1 AYQSGSVPYGQTCVS
16 EDRICQNGTLS
27 GSYGYDSCTMEDE
40 PLPIVDDPGTG
51 TNIFCWFNGDQVS
64 HGGSVTAYQSGT
76 VPDGQTCVSETR
88 TCNNGTLSGSYG
100 YNSCTV
106 EDGSDDDSGTTT
118 DPGTTTGSSC
128 SLDGNP
134 VANGGSVTA
143 YQSNHVPYG
152 ETCVSETRTCHNGTL
167 SGSYGYDSCNPLP
180 ASHCVLYGKSV
191 EHGTR
196 VTAYDL
202 PQARPGQPCV
212 SEERVCNNGTLSGN
226 YVYDSCTGEGGSDG
240 DSGDDSGTDSGGDST
255 GTDGSSTTDSGTTND
270 SGTTTGNPP
279 PLPEF
284 DILAVPAS
292 FTLAGLWLARSKKRR
307 SARKNRKQDS

>member
-1 AYQSGSVPYGQTCVS
+1 MMIQERP
-16 EDRICQNGTLS
+16 
-27 GSYGYDSCTMEDE
+27 
-40 PLPIVDDPGTG
+40 PIRERPPV
-51 TNIFCWFNGDQVS
+51 
-64 HGGSVTAYQSGT
+64 H
-76 VPDGQTCVSETR
+76 
-88 TCNNGTLSGSYG
+88 
-100 YNSCTV
+100 
-106 EDGSDDDSGTTT
+106 
-118 DPGTTTGSSC
+118 
-128 SLDGNP
+128 P
-134 VANGGSVTA
+134 VASMATPWPTA
-143 YQSNHVPYG
+143 A
-152 ETCVSETRTCHNGTL
+152 VSRLTKATMCRMARPASAKPVLATTARFLAAMAMIPATR
-167 SGSYGYDSCNPLP
+167 LP